1 MNKCEVIAIA
11 NQKGGVGKTTTAF
24 NLGVALANQGK
35 SVLLID
41 SDPQGDLTI
50 SMGFKEN
57 EDFRYSLADLLNCYI
72 NKIDVDI
79 NNFIISH
86 NEGIDLIPS
95 NLDLSTMEV
104 TIYNVM
110 NREKIYCKCLK
121 NLKTKYDYIL
131 IDCQPSLSMITVNAL
146 AFADK
151 VVIPVQSQYLA
162 AKNTSQ
168 LLGIVSDIKE
178 ELNEDLTIGGILITL
193 VDKRTNLSKK
203 TLELLEKSYGNYVN
217 IYNTQIPI
225 STKIAEATSQ
235 GESIFKYDKN
245 NKSADAYFNFSKE
258 IIDNDKERTRNVN
271 TRNFVR

>member
-1 MNKCEVIAIA
+1 MDKCEVIAIA

-35 SVLLID
+35 NVLLID
-41 SDPQGDLTI
+41 SDPQGDLTVSI
-50 SMGFKEN
+50 GFKEN

-168 LLGIVSDIKE
+168 LLGIVSDVKE

-258 IIDNDKERTRNVN
+258 IIDNGKERIRNVN
-271 TRNFVR
+271 TKDFFR

>member
-1 MNKCEVIAIA
+1 MHNCEVIAIA

-35 SVLLID
+35 NVLLID
-41 SDPQGDLTI
+41 SDPQGDLTV

-57 EDFRYSLADLLNCYI
+57 EDFKYKLSDLLNCYLK
-72 NKIDVDI
+72 KIDVSVD
-79 NNFIISH
+79 NFIITH
-86 NEGIDLIPS
+86 KEGVDLIPS
-95 NLDLSTMEV
+95 NLDLSAMEMN
-104 TIYNVM
+104 IYNSM
-110 NREKIYCKCLK
+110 NRERIFSRCLK
-121 NLKTKYDYIL
+121 NLRNRYDYIL
-131 IDCQPSLSMITVNAL
+131 IDCQPSLSMLTINAL

-168 LLGIVSDIKE
+168 LLEIIGGIKE

-203 TLELLEKSYGNYVN
+203 TLELLADSYGSFVN

-271 TRNFVR
+271 TKDFVR

>member
-1 MNKCEVIAIA
+1 MDKCEVIAIA

-168 LLGIVSDIKE
+168 LLGIVSDVKE

-258 IIDNDKERTRNVN
+258 IIDNGKERIRNVN
-271 TRNFVR
+271 TKDFVR

>member
-1 MNKCEVIAIA
+1 MDKCEVIAIA

-41 SDPQGDLTI
+41 SDPQGDLTV

-57 EDFRYSLADLLNCYI
+57 EDFDYKLSDLLNCYI
-72 NKIDVDI
+72 KKIDVDI
-79 NNFIISH
+79 NSFVINH
-86 NEGIDLIPS
+86 KENVDLIPS
-95 NLDLSTMEV
+95 NLDLSAMEMG
-104 TIYNVM
+104 IYNAM
-110 NREKIYCKCLK
+110 NREKIFSKSLSLYK
-121 NLKTKYDYIL
+121 NKYDYII
-131 IDCQPSLSMITVNAL
+131 IDCQPSLSMLTINAL

-168 LLGIVSDIKE
+168 LLSIISNVKE
-178 ELNEDLTIGGILITL
+178 EPNEDLTIGGILITL

-235 GESIFKYDKN
+235 GESIFLYDKN

-258 IIDNDKERTRNVN
+258 IIDNGKERNRNVN
-271 TRNFVR
+271 TKDFVR